1 MCWKQEAATVC
12 VWSGGTCLGRDV
24 VVVLLLV
31 VLLEVELV
39 VLLAVE
45 LAPPWLGTQE
55 GNVPGVV
62 NVIWSRVGRGWMR
75 QVPVQVQ
82 VQVQCSPVKG
92 LGRGRREGER
102 TSVCLLL
109 VFPERARR
117 TWVWARVWVWA

>member
-82 VQVQCSPVKG
+82 VQVQVQCSPVKG

-117 TWVWARVWVWA
+117 TWVWA